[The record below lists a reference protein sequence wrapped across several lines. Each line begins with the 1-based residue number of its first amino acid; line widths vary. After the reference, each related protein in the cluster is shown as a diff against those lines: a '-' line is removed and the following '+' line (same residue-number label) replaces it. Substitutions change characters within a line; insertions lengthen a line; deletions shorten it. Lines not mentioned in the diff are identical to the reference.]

1 MSPLTL
7 TEALE
12 KIDQTFGTDKI
23 LSDIDRN
30 FTVRYYTQ
38 SEVGYRTYHSKQDCV
53 HMALNEDGVFNTQ
66 GYYAQPKTVET
77 HLQSLNAKQVLELG
91 CGKGF
96 NSIFLADRNPETMFT
111 GIDLTPL
118 HIKIA
123 QKKAV
128 DLKNLSFM
136 QGDFNHLPFA
146 DGQFDVVFAVECLCH
161 STNVPRTL
169 AEIYRVLRPGGRLVV
184 FDGYRSAEFENQEA
198 SLRTAQKLIEIAMA
212 VQDGM
217 NDINHWLT
225 TSEEMGLTLLEQV
238 DLSSAIK
245 PTVYKLQRLSLR
257 FFMAKPWKRKMV
269 SRFRTYLVRNAIAGL
284 LMPFGLEASI
294 WSYYLTVME
303 RS

>member
-12 KIDQTFGTDKI
+12 KIDQTFGIDKI
-23 LSDIDRN
+23 LSDFDRN
-30 FTVRYYTQ
+30 FMVRYYTQ
-38 SEVGYRTYHSKQDCV
+38 SEIGYRTYHSEQDCV

-96 NSIFLADRNPETMFT
+96 NSVFLADRNPETMFT

-118 HIKIA
+118 HVKIA

-198 SLRTAQKLIEIAMA
+198 SLRTAQKLTEVAMA

-217 NDINHWLT
+217 NDIDNWSN
-225 TSEEMGLTLLEQV
+225 TSSEVGFKLLESA
-238 DLSSAIK
+238 DLSQAIK
-245 PTVYKLQRLSLR
+245 PTVYRLQQLSAR
-257 FFMAKPWKRKMV
+257 
-269 SRFRTYLVRNAIAGL
+269 
-284 LMPFGLEASI
+284 
-294 WSYYLTVME
+294 
-303 RS
+303 

>member
-12 KIDQTFGTDKI
+12 KIDQTFGIDKI
-23 LSDIDRN
+23 LSDFDRN
-30 FTVRYYTQ
+30 FTVRYFTQ
-38 SEVGYRTYHSKQDCV
+38 SEVGYRTYHSEQDCV
-53 HMALNEDGVFNTQ
+53 HMALNEDNIFSPE
-66 GYYAQPKTVET
+66 GYYTQPKTVET
-77 HLQSLNAKQVLELG
+77 HLQSLSAKRVLELG

-96 NSIFLADRNPETMFT
+96 NSVFLANRNPETIFT

-118 HIKIA
+118 HVKIA
-123 QKKAV
+123 QKKAA

-146 DGQFDVVFAVECLCH
+146 DEQFDVVFAVESLCY
-161 STNVPRTL
+161 STNVPHTL

-184 FDGYRSAEFENQEA
+184 FDGYRSVNPENLEA
-198 SLRTAQKLIEIAMA
+198 SLITAQKLTEVGMA

-225 TSEEMGLTLLEQV
+225 TSEEMGLTLLERV
-238 DLSSAIK
+238 DLSSAMK
-245 PTVYKLQRLSLR
+245 PTLCRLQGLSLK
-257 FFMAKPWKRKMV
+257 FFMMKPWKRKMV